1 LHEDSGNMKHE
12 LSSVSWCTQIYTH
25 THTYKHTHTH
35 QYVLWFTDGTQIEDL
50 KHELDFEVPKG
61 YMWDG
66 EIRVGG

>member
-1 LHEDSGNMKHE
+1 
-12 LSSVSWCTQIYTH
+12 
-25 THTYKHTHTH
+25 
-35 QYVLWFTDGTQIEDL
+35 VLWFTDGTQIEDL